1 LNPGVHRVLE
11 AWRRQE
17 WRQSAFWRV
26 AGLLLGVQ
34 LFAVAVAF
42 TMSAT
47 AAYDRALDLAA
58 EGLRLRLDALA
69 EDVEVRADWGND
81 GLRDLSVP
89 LLRDLSARFP
99 DPVVV
104 VDASGQ
110 AIFVARPG
118 GQIDTVTSRL
128 RLPADLVASL
138 TSGLIQTSRQEGWMA
153 APIYDDVGFL
163 SGGVVVQP
171 INNSLQREL
180 QPARSALFRALGASA
195 IVVLVLALLLAAS
208 VTLRLVGPLRQ
219 MTRRVE
225 AIGNGDYDQR
235 LEVASTDEMGR
246 LAETINNMAEQ
257 VARSIQELRA
267 TDRMRRELVANVGH
281 DLRTP
286 LTALVGRVDEAN
298 RVLDEGRK
306 LDAGEH
312 LRKASRQAAYLK
324 RLVDDLFELS
334 ILDSPSPTLR
344 REPIPIAELI
354 DDAAE
359 QYRTLLAKRGI
370 GLEVSVDEDM
380 PLLEADGVR
389 LLRLINN
396 LLSNAEH
403 HTPDDGMVKVV
414 AGRSAHSPELLE
426 ISVTDSG
433 DGLEGEDPEELFE
446 RYYRGTDARTRS
458 SEGTGL
464 GLAISRA
471 AAVAHG
477 GDLSAANAPDGGA
490 VFTLTLPMDEWS

>member
-1 LNPGVHRVLE
+1 LSPGVQRVIE
-11 AWRRQE
+11 V
-17 WRQSAFWRV
+17 WRQQDWRHSAFWRV

-69 EDVEVRADWGND
+69 EDVEGRADWGQD

-104 VDASGQ
+104 VDASGR

-118 GQIDTVTSRL
+118 GQIDTVTSTL

-138 TSGLIQTSRQEGWMA
+138 TTGLIQTSREEGWMA

-171 INNSLQREL
+171 ISNSLQREL

-195 IVVLVLALLLAAS
+195 VVVLVLALVLAAA

-235 LEVASTDEMGR
+235 LEVTSMDEMGR
-246 LAETINNMAEQ
+246 LADTINNMAGQ
-257 VARSIQELRA
+257 IARSIQELRA

-286 LTALVGRVDEAN
+286 LTALLGRVDEAN
-298 RVLDEGRK
+298 RVLGEGRTS
-306 LDAGEH
+306 DATGH
-312 LRKASRQAAYLK
+312 LQKASRQAVYLK

-344 REPIPIAELI
+344 QEPIPIAELI
-354 DDAAE
+354 EDAAE
-359 QYRTLLAKRGI
+359 QHRERLVQRGI
-370 GLEVSVDEDM
+370 RLEVSVEADL

-396 LLSNAEH
+396 LLSNAER
-403 HTPDDGMVKVV
+403 HTPDNGLVGVV
-414 AGRSAHSPELLE
+414 ARRSGLSPEQLQ

-433 DGLEGEDPEELFE
+433 SGLEAENPEELFE

-477 GDLSAANAPDGGA
+477 GDLSAANSPEGGA
-490 VFTLTLPMDEWS
+490 VFTLILPMEERT